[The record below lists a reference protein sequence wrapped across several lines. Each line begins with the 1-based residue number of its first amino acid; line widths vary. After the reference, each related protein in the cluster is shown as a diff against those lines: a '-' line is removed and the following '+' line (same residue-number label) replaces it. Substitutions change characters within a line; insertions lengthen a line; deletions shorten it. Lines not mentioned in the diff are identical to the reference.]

1 MKNKI
6 CLVATYKEL
15 AILAR
20 ELRKE
25 LGLPIDILEGN
36 LDEGA
41 LQAMKAEKAGAK
53 IIISRGGTAS
63 MIRQNVKIPV
73 VEIRVTGYDMFS
85 AIYPA
90 VREGRVL
97 GILGYQNAV
106 IGCRTAARILG
117 ITMHEVIM
125 VMEDIKTDWDWVR
138 SQVKYLMDK
147 YGVNTFIG
155 DTSVMTHLNFP
166 QLDVRLITSCRE
178 SILPAVEDAINLLRV
193 QEEEQKATQRFRA
206 ILNFVQDGILA
217 TDEKGYVT
225 LLNPAAE
232 KIFKVSQEEVMGQ
245 PIAKVS
251 PKIQIDDVLKSGKAE
266 IGQLQKVSE
275 GHILM
280 NRIPIHVDE
289 DVKGMVATFQAVAE
303 IQAAERTI
311 RQSLYGKG
319 LVSKYTLSD
328 ILTADPKMNR
338 LIKVARDY
346 ALTGAT
352 VLIQGESGTGK
363 ELFAQGIHSHSP
375 RSRGPFVAV
384 NCAALSPQ
392 LLESELFGY
401 VEGAFTGAK
410 KGGKIGL
417 FELAHNGT
425 IFLDE
430 IGDMDKGL
438 QARLLRVLEE
448 RRVMRLGSDA
458 LIPVNIRVIAA
469 TNIDLRKQVSLGHFR
484 NDLYYRLNVL
494 NLPIIALRD
503 RRDDI
508 PLLTMHFFNHFNHEH
523 NRGIREFPKEIAQL
537 FSGYSWPGNVR
548 EMKNIIE
555 RVVLSAEG
563 GQIHM
568 PTVRLMVDELQTIQN
583 ERAGSSED
591 GELLSGTFQDIKR
604 RVIRRVLKEE
614 DWNKSRT
621 ARRLGID
628 RMTVDRF
635 GDESANEP
643 KMLQQGHN
651 ML

>member
-206 ILNFVQDGILA
+206 ILNFVQD
-217 TDEKGYVT
+217 
-225 LLNPAAE
+225 
-232 KIFKVSQEEVMGQ
+232 
-245 PIAKVS
+245 
-251 PKIQIDDVLKSGKAE
+251 
-266 IGQLQKVSE
+266 
-275 GHILM
+275 
-280 NRIPIHVDE
+280 
-289 DVKGMVATFQAVAE
+289 
-303 IQAAERTI
+303 
-311 RQSLYGKG
+311 
-319 LVSKYTLSD
+319 
-328 ILTADPKMNR
+328 
-338 LIKVARDY
+338 
-346 ALTGAT
+346 
-352 VLIQGESGTGK
+352 
-363 ELFAQGIHSHSP
+363 
-375 RSRGPFVAV
+375 
-384 NCAALSPQ
+384 
-392 LLESELFGY
+392 
-401 VEGAFTGAK
+401 
-410 KGGKIGL
+410 
-417 FELAHNGT
+417 
-425 IFLDE
+425 
-430 IGDMDKGL
+430 
-438 QARLLRVLEE
+438 
-448 RRVMRLGSDA
+448 
-458 LIPVNIRVIAA
+458 
-469 TNIDLRKQVSLGHFR
+469 
-484 NDLYYRLNVL
+484 
-494 NLPIIALRD
+494 
-503 RRDDI
+503 
-508 PLLTMHFFNHFNHEH
+508 
-523 NRGIREFPKEIAQL
+523 
-537 FSGYSWPGNVR
+537 
-548 EMKNIIE
+548 
-555 RVVLSAEG
+555 
-563 GQIHM
+563 
-568 PTVRLMVDELQTIQN
+568 
-583 ERAGSSED
+583 
-591 GELLSGTFQDIKR
+591 
-604 RVIRRVLKEE
+604 
-614 DWNKSRT
+614 
-621 ARRLGID
+621 
-628 RMTVDRF
+628 
-635 GDESANEP
+635 
-643 KMLQQGHN
+643 
-651 ML
+651 

>member
-6 CLVATYKEL
+6 CLVATYGELAELVRELKKEL
-15 AILAR
+15 D
-20 ELRKE
+20 
-25 LGLPIDILEGN
+25 LPIDVLEGN

-41 LQAMKAEKAGAK
+41 RQAMKAEKAGAK

-63 MIRQNVKIPV
+63 KIRRKVSIPV

-90 VREGRVL
+90 VRQGRVL
-97 GILGYQNAV
+97 GVLGYHNAV
-106 IGCRTAARILG
+106 TGCRAAAQILG
-117 ITMHEVIM
+117 IKMHEVIL
-125 VMEDIKTDWDWVR
+125 VMEDAETDWDGVR
-138 SQVKYLMDK
+138 SQVRYLMDK
-147 YGVNTFIG
+147 HGVNTFIG

-166 QLDVRLITSCRE
+166 ELDVRLITSCRE
-178 SILPAVEDAINLLRV
+178 SILPAVEDAVNLLRV

-206 ILNFVQDGILA
+206 ILNFVHDGIVA
-217 TDEKGYVT
+217 TDEKGCTT
-225 LLNPAAE
+225 LINPVAE
-232 KIFKVSQEEVMGQ
+232 KIFQISQGQVIGQ
-245 PIAKVS
+245 PISKFCKNV
-251 PKIQIDDVLKSGKAE
+251 QVDDVLKSGKAE
-266 IGQLQKVSE
+266 IGQLQKVSD

-280 NRIPIHVDE
+280 NRIPIHVD
-289 DVKGMVATFQAVAE
+289 DVVKGVVATFQPVTE
-303 IQAAERTI
+303 IQDAERTI
-311 RQSLYGKG
+311 RQNLYGKG
-319 LVSKYTLSD
+319 LVSKYTFSD
-328 ILTADPKMNR
+328 ILTVDPKMNR
-338 LIKVARDY
+338 LIKVSRDY
-346 ALTGAT
+346 SLTGAT

-363 ELFAQGIHSHSP
+363 ELFAQSIHAHSP
-375 RSRGPFVAV
+375 RARGPFVAV

-469 TNIDLRKQVSLGHFR
+469 TNIDLRKQVVMGHFR

-494 NLPIIALRD
+494 NLPIISLRD

-508 PLLTMHFFNHFNHEH
+508 PLLTMHFFSHFNREH
-523 NRGIREFPKEIAQL
+523 NRGIKEFPKEITHL

-563 GQIHM
+563 GCIHL
-568 PTVRLMVDELQTIQN
+568 PTVRLMVDELQTIHK
-583 ERAGSSED
+583 ERAGTYED
-591 GELLSGTFQDIKR
+591 GELLSGTLLDIKR
-604 RVIRRVLKEE
+604 KVIRRVLKEE
-614 DWNKSRT
+614 DWNKSRA

-628 RMTVDRF
+628 RMTINRF
-635 GDESANEP
+635 EDETLNS
-643 KMLQQGHN
+643 
-651 ML
+651 